1 MRSSTRAEKRNAPR
15 ELTRLYTFWAN
26 LFSPSSW
33 SWQSS
38 STWSLIKVSTR
49 GPRGPKNSTTA
60 GRDKYQLW
68 AEDLLHIITSVNI
81 PTSCGKQTETKET
94 AVHLRSSVC
103 PKVLITSKKFLHRI
117 VLSVFSTAGAL
128 VVITV
133 FWVSPT
139 QITHHPSFCSE
150 VRSPKKSNTA
160 ILYKGLIAFLLQSVF
175 LYSVSNGS
183 SGSNIA

>member
-117 VLSVFSTAGAL
+117 VSSVFSTAGAL

-150 VRSPKKSNTA
+150 AQKKA
-160 ILYKGLIAFLLQSVF
+160 IQPYYIYA
-175 LYSVSNGS
+175 
-183 SGSNIA
+183 